1 LGQTLREEIVFQ
13 HGEGNG
19 RGPLTTRPIAERVAR
34 IHASI
39 LEDIAA
45 RDPGLARQRM
55 GEHLA
60 AVSRDAASA

>member
-1 LGQTLREEIVFQ
+1 
-13 HGEGNG
+13 
-19 RGPLTTRPIAERVAR
+19 VAR